1 MAFVAKDK
9 DGSEWIFAYPPYKVT
24 SVGIWQSNSAIDD
37 SYIELPTGSIARL
50 IGRDLKW
57 EDEPVELT

>member
-1 MAFVAKDK
+1 MAFVAVDANKA
-9 DGSEWIFAYPPYKVT
+9 EWIYETKPTRQCYNA
-24 SVGIWQSNSAIDD
+24 IWRCDGELD
-37 SYIELPTGSIARL
+37 SMIRLPTGSIARL